1 MYSYVDGDVNVEDD
15 VDDDGD
21 GDGDDDGG
29 DDEEE
34 DEEEDDDD
42 DADDDDDGGG
52 GVVGGGGDGDGDMMM
67 LMMMMLM
74 MMMMRRRRM
83 RRMGRRM
90 RACAVEMRMD
100 IHKSHF
106 VLKFTGKSSM
116 PRPGTSFCEQRAL
129 TITVRTRQCGY
140 TVWGK
145 KDTEVA
151 TNK

>member
-1 MYSYVDGDVNVEDD
+1 MYSYVDDDVNVEDD

-21 GDGDDDGG
+21 GDDDGG
-29 DDEEE
+29 DDEE
-34 DEEEDDDD
+34 DEEEEDDD

-52 GVVGGGGDGDGDMMM
+52 VVVGGGGDGDGDMMM

-74 MMMMRRRRM
+74 MMRRM
-83 RRMGRRM
+83 RRRMGRSM

-129 TITVRTRQCGY
+129 TITVRTRQRGY